1 MSEQFTRRGIIQL
14 IIHQSEPAGRGTG
27 AIVETPSWRGKL
39 VYSSLISKKRT
50 KKFQP
55 MMHLPSS
62 VTLTLCSRT
71 LGYDL
76 QKNAQNSYGVSHF
89 FPTRLLEFSKS
100 HLGMTLLMTAV
111 AGSHSRRGRLH
122 SLGCRLGRR
131 LSYARLAAVFAA

>member
-27 AIVETPSWRGKL
+27 AIVETPSWRGREKNL
-39 VYSSLISKKRT
+39 FTAVSSAKNVQQ
-50 KKFQP
+50 KFQP

-76 QKNAQNSYGVSHF
+76 QKNAPSSYGVSRF
-89 FPTRLLEFSKS
+89 FP
-100 HLGMTLLMTAV
+100 
-111 AGSHSRRGRLH
+111 HSIVGIFKIPFRNDALNDGRGK
-122 SLGCRLGRR
+122 
-131 LSYARLAAVFAA
+131 

>member
-27 AIVETPSWRGKL
+27 AIVETPSWRGRGGL

-76 QKNAQNSYGVSHF
+76 QKNAPSSYGVSRY
-89 FPTRLLEFSKS
+89 FP
-100 HLGMTLLMTAV
+100 
-111 AGSHSRRGRLH
+111 HSIVGIFKIPFRNDAPNDGRGQ
-122 SLGCRLGRR
+122 
-131 LSYARLAAVFAA
+131 